1 MRRPLSTP
9 GFKPTLLALI
19 VSAGCLPV
27 MAATPNTTTTSAS
40 AASDAAAAA
49 SNSEQTLTVTA
60 TPQDNFKPGG
70 DELVP
75 AYLDGQVAHGGRLGM
90 LGEQNAMDVPF
101 NVIGF
106 TSKMIQDQQAQTI
119 ADVVKNDAGVQ
130 NVKGYG
136 NFAET
141 YRIRGFTLSGDDMTF
156 GGLPGVVPRQIM
168 DASLIDRVEIFKG
181 ANSLLNGAAS
191 SGVGGM
197 INLEPKHADDTPLT
211 RVGVDYTSDSQVG
224 TSVDAGRRFGDSNQF
239 GVRVNAVHREGDTRF
254 DGEKKRTT
262 AASIGLDYHGD
273 RLRTSLD
280 VGYQKKTIHHGVQ
293 GINISGVDFIPE
305 VPSNS
310 HNYSQKWVYSD
321 MESEFGIAKAEYDIT
336 DSWTAYA
343 GLGAQHAHE
352 VGNYATPT
360 LLNREG
366 DATIGTFTTNHIQDN
381 MSGMVGLRGNFDTG
395 FISHKINVGYSALT
409 TNAKN
414 SYGMNL
420 SAPGSA
426 TNIYNTRD
434 VNPPAVDYSGGEK
447 FSDPLTTARS
457 RTQGYL
463 LSDTLGFFDDS
474 VLLTLGARHQKVV
487 VRNYDYNSGAEDAS
501 SRYTKSRWMPT
512 YGIVYK
518 PWQTISLYANH
529 TEALQPGSV
538 APSDGSVTN
547 PGEITGVAHSKQNEV
562 GVKADFGRMGGS
574 LSLFDIKKPS
584 GMANADGV
592 YGMYGEE
599 RHRGVETNVFGE
611 PILGLRLN
619 ASATWLNPKMEKTE
633 GGEYDGKQAFGVPRY
648 NYALGAEYD
657 IKPLQGLTATALLNH
672 SGSQWADSANTKKI
686 DSFTTLDLGL
696 RYRTQINQNDMVWR
710 VAVENVTNEKY
721 WSNVDSTSGQYLTQ
735 GDGRTLKVGVSYE
748 F

>member
-1 MRRPLSTP
+1 MRRSLSSH
-9 GFKPTLLALI
+9 GCKPTLLALL
-19 VSAGCLPV
+19 VSTGCLPV
-27 MAATPNTTTTSAS
+27 MAATTNTSNTDSTT
-40 AASDAAAAA
+40 

-60 TPQDNFKPGG
+60 APQSDFKPGG
-70 DELVP
+70 DQLVP

-106 TSKMIQDQQAQTI
+106 TSKMIQDQQAKTI

-136 NFAET
+136 NFAES
-141 YRIRGFTLSGDDMTF
+141 YRIRGFELDGDDMTY
-156 GGLPGVVPRQIM
+156 GGLPGVVPRQVM
-168 DASLIDRVEIFKG
+168 DASLVERVEIFKG

-191 SGVGGM
+191 SGVGGL
-197 INLEPKHADDTPLT
+197 INLEPKHAEDLPLT
-211 RVGVDYTSDSQVG
+211 RVGVDYTSDSQIG
-224 TSVDAGRRFGDSNQF
+224 SSIDTGRRFGDNNQF
-239 GVRVNAVHREGDTRF
+239 GVRLNAIHREGETGV

-262 AASIGLDYHGD
+262 AASIGLDYRGD

-280 VGYQKKTIHHGVQ
+280 AGYQKKTFHDGLQGV
-293 GINISGVDFIPE
+293 NISGVDFIPA

-321 MESEFGIAKAEYDIT
+321 MESEFGIAKAEYDLT

-352 VGNYATPT
+352 TGNYGTPKLT
-360 LLNREG
+360 NSDG
-366 DATIGTFTTNHIQDN
+366 DATISTFNTNRIQDN
-381 MSGMVGLRGNFDTG
+381 MSGMAGVRGNFTTG
-395 FISHKINVGYSALT
+395 FVTHKVNVGYSALT

-414 SYGMNL
+414 AYNMSLTGV
-420 SAPGSA
+420 A
-426 TNIYNTRD
+426 TNIYHTGDLDAPSPNY
-434 VNPPAVDYSGGEK
+434 AGGK

-487 VRNYDYNSGAEDAS
+487 VRNYNYNTGAEDTS
-501 SRYTKSRWMPT
+501 SRYTNSRWMPT
-512 YGIVYK
+512 YGLVYK
-518 PWQTISLYANH
+518 PWQSISLYANH
-529 TEALQPGSV
+529 TEALQPGEV
-538 APSDGSVTN
+538 APNNSTVTN
-547 PGEITGVAHSKQNEV
+547 PGAITGIAHSKQNEV
-562 GVKADFGRMGGS
+562 GVKADFGRVGGS
-574 LSLFDIKKPS
+574 LSLFDIRKPS
-584 GMANADGV
+584 GIINASGAYAMD
-592 YGMYGEE
+592 GEE
-599 RHRGVETNVFGE
+599 RHRGMETNIFGE
-611 PILGLRLN
+611 PVLGLRLN
-619 ASATWLNPKMEKTE
+619 ASATWLNPEMEKTE
-633 GGEYDGKQAFGVPRY
+633 NGTYDGKQAIGVPRY

-657 IKPLQGLTATALLNH
+657 IKPLEGLTATALLNH

-686 DSFTTLDLGL
+686 DSYTTLDVGM
-696 RYRTQINQNDMVWR
+696 RYRMKLNQNDMVWR

-721 WSNVDSTSGQYLTQ
+721 WANVDSTGTYLAQ
-735 GDGRTLKVGVSYE
+735 GDGRTLKVGVSYD